1 MKTKFILWF
10 STLFLLLMAA
20 GGCEKNVR
28 DKEGDIHIEEFSC
41 SGCKDQS
48 EVSVRNAPEIQEY
61 VEYAGNKDGY
71 LYIRHVNVL
80 LNCCPDTIKATA
92 SIEGEVLL
100 ITEKEIDP
108 KCNCSCNY
116 DLMYKIGPL
125 TTARRYTLRMYRETL
140 EYAEFSFTYDKSL
153 KNSVIIKNS
162 SL

>member
-1 MKTKFILWF
+1 
-10 STLFLLLMAA
+10 MAA

-48 EVSVRNAPEIQEY
+48 EVSVRTAPEIQEY

-92 SIEGEVLL
+92 SLNVLL
-100 ITEKEIDP
+100 IRSVCYGKAFPDSR
-108 KCNCSCNY
+108 N
-116 DLMYKIGPL
+116 DLSRGLDSKKNQVLHLPPAASAKAQAKVDL
-125 TTARRYTLRMYRETL
+125 FKNKLH
-140 EYAEFSFTYDKSL
+140 AEMRLQRT
-153 KNSVIIKNS
+153 NSII
-162 SL
+162 